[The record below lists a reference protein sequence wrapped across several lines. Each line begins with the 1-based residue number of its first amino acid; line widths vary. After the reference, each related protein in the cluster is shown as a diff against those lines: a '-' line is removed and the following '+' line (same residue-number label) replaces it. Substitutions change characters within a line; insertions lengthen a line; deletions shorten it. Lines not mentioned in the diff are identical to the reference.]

1 MLDRTEMRKILM
13 QSIVECS
20 NPDFTEESIS
30 RGIDAGLEKIETTQ
44 IKRDGQKTF
53 EVQAVPG
60 DMDSGRVAG
69 LTGLRI
75 AESFYFRPV
84 QRADRCL
91 RWRG

>member
-60 DMDSGRVAG
+60 GYG
-69 LTGLRI
+69 FWTGLRI